1 MSRPETYIAGGSI
14 RSGSTW
20 QYNVI
25 RLGLELAGRGPVY
38 GCDYHKI
45 DWRKY
50 GEAAF
55 AVIKCHQWLD
65 NDTNFLGLTRRS
77 FSRSYI
83 FSSRR
88 GYKYVLNSLTKFFPD
103 KDPKNVYF
111 AQYCGW
117 GEPMRAKAAY
127 VMDFRNIVHDPVE
140 EITRHLWRLDIS
152 RTLAPDVLEAV
163 NRLKSPPQEKS
174 PDPVTLLHWNHFSK

>member
-55 AVIKCHQWLD
+55 AVIKCHHWLA
-65 NDTNFLGLTRRS
+65 NDANFLELAGIAP
-77 FSRSYI
+77 I

-88 GYKYVLNSLTKFFPD
+88 ERGDVLRSISQFFAGQNPE
-103 KDPKNVYF
+103 KVY
-111 AQYCGW
+111 AASYQGW
-117 GEPMRAKAAY
+117 GVPMRARSLY
-127 VMDFRNIVHDPVE
+127 VMDFRNIVHDPVG
-140 EITRHLWRLDIS
+140 EIERHLLRLGIS
-152 RTLAPDVLEAV
+152 KKLALDVLEAV
-163 NRLKSPPQEKS
+163 NRLKIPPPEKS
-174 PDPVTLLHWNHFSK
+174 PDPVTLLHWNHISK